1 MYRAIP
7 VYRPSTDGLIQS
19 LVYRSGSVAKLYRR
33 RPMLRNI
40 GRLHQSTDASNIPF
54 IGEASYDLAI
64 SGGRGTQVLQSAQ
77 SEPGLTKSSY
87 GHAKSLYR

>member
-1 MYRAIP
+1 M
-7 VYRPSTDGLIQS
+7 T
-19 LVYRSGSVAKLYRR
+19 KLYSRNYR

-40 GRLHQSTDASNIPF
+40 RRLHRSTDASNIPF

-64 SGGRGTQVLQSAQ
+64 SGGRGTQVLLAQ
-77 SEPGLTKSSY
+77 SEPGLSKGSY